1 MWLLLVPGLQGKSAP
16 SKPPLSMSCLSDQS
30 CHSLMAALW
39 MAKCGV
45 KARIIDAGATKIF
58 RGHADAMQAGTL
70 DIFDSFG
77 MADELYTC
85 SATTTEMSFWVRE
98 SFHLRNFLSHV
109 VRTGRIRR
117 FTC

>member
-1 MWLLLVPGLQGKSAP
+1 MWLLLVPGLQGKSAL
-16 SKPPLSMSCLSDQS
+16 SEPPLSMSCLSDQY

-39 MAKCGV
+39 MARCGV

-58 RGHADAMQAGTL
+58 RGHADAMQTGTL

-85 SATTTEMSFWVRE
+85 SATTTEMSYWVRE
-98 SFHLRNFLSHV
+98 SFHLYSILSHS
-109 VRTGRIRR
+109 VRTGWIRG